1 MACLVV
7 VVVVCLLGCSLP
19 PVFINAVLEL
29 DDGEVADFDGE
40 RLVQEDG
47 LCTCQRVVRIVMD
60 TSYLQQWVEAACLLP
75 RLQLLGS
82 GLDLGWV

>member
-7 VVVVCLLGCSLP
+7 VVYLLGCSLP
-19 PVFINAVLEL
+19 PVFINAVLKL
-29 DDGEVADFDGE
+29 NNGEVADFDRE
-40 RLVQEDG
+40 RLVQEDR
-47 LCTCQRVVRIVMD
+47 LYTCQRVVRIVMD